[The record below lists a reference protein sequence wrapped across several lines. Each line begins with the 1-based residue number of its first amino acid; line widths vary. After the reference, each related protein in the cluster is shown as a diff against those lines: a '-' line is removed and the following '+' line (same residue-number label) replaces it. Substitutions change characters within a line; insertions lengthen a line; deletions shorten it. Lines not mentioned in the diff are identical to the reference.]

1 MVCDCLTPTND
12 AELQTTPKRDRLKKK
27 TFSLC
32 HTHVD
37 VQEKTREFWDT
48 PTSVFHPFE
57 DVDMYLLD
65 GVISFMISEFQTD
78 SNTQY

>member
-1 MVCDCLTPTND
+1 MYN
-12 AELQTTPKRDRLKKK
+12 QTKNY
-27 TFSLC
+27 FI
-32 HTHVD
+32 
-37 VQEKTREFWDT
+37 EFFIREFWDT